1 MAPHHEAPPVLTL
14 ARHWSA
20 WLPMLLSAAAVGLIA
35 VWLAVVG
42 IERTED
48 EGMPARLFGVLVL
61 VNAFAIGY
69 FAARWLP
76 VARRPAAAI
85 LLVHVVLAAIPVVI
99 IVLLESSYRA

>member
-1 MAPHHEAPPVLTL
+1 MLTL

-20 WLPMLLSAAAVGLIA
+20 WLPMLLSAAAFALVAG
-35 VWLAVVG
+35 WFAVVG
-42 IERTED
+42 PERAAD

-85 LLVHVVLAAIPVVI
+85 LVVQVVLAAIPVAI
-99 IVLLESSYRA
+99 IALLESSYRG